1 MNQSVESFS
10 VWNFFFLITILFIF
24 ITLKVLFIAYSP
36 PLPDEAYYWLWSKR
50 IDLSY
55 YDHPPL
61 SMWLQYLFSIF
72 TSSNKVLV
80 RIIPT
85 LSLSLVMLLSYFWLI
100 RLNFYRNIEDYLI
113 TLLLLIS
120 VPLFNI
126 FFSIS
131 FPDPVLILTLL
142 TSGFFFYLYSNK
154 KKLIDKTKYTCWY
167 LSVFFFSLGLL
178 AKYNAVLF
186 GIGIL
191 TYLTLSK
198 RERENIIYS
207 KHFFISIIIVFIVFF
222 PVIYWNAK
230 NSYASFGFNL
240 DKRLNTEF
248 QWQNILENLIT
259 FSFSLIISLSPILFW
274 NLLKLFRKIKCNQQ
288 VSIDLKVGKHVLF
301 VSILFCII
309 LSFFTQPLYY
319 WAIPGFVL
327 LIPYL
332 SLIIDKRSHRIIHC
346 IYGLVISTIL
356 FFNTSIYPVS
366 MFFEK
371 VDRETAILYGWDFI
385 LENVEEEKKRY
396 GLERVLFSDYRL
408 GSLYAFHAEDTS
420 IDVLMGNRETQFDIW
435 RDENQKLDS
444 LIFVDD
450 DFPLNT
456 KIEATYS
463 EIKFLKRIDI
473 KINSKHIKTYKLY
486 MGVNKF

>member
-1 MNQSVESFS
+1 MNQSKDSLSINRSFL
-10 VWNFFFLITILFIF
+10 LIAILICF
-24 ITLKVLFIAYSP
+24 ITLKILFIIYSP

-50 IDLSY
+50 VDISY

-72 TSSNKVLV
+72 ISSNKLLV

-85 LSLSLVMLLSYFWLI
+85 LSLFLVMLVSYFWLI
-100 RLNFYRNIEDYLI
+100 RLNFYRNMNDYLI

-120 VPLFNI
+120 VPVFNI

-131 FPDPVLILTLL
+131 FPDPVLIFTLL

-154 KKLIDKTKYTCWY
+154 KRLNGNGKYAFWY

-186 GIGIL
+186 GIGVL
-191 TYLTLSK
+191 SYLTLSK
-198 RERENIIYS
+198 RGRDNIIYS
-207 KHFFISIIIVFIVFF
+207 KHFFFSIILVSIVFS

-240 DKRLNTEF
+240 RERLSTDF
-248 QWQNILENLIT
+248 QWQNISENLGVFSLSLI
-259 FSFSLIISLSPILFW
+259 FSFSPIVFW
-274 NLLKLFRKIKCNQQ
+274 NLLKRFRKINSNEQ
-288 VSIDLKVGKHVLF
+288 VSIDIEVGKHVL
-301 VSILFCII
+301 VITILFCLI

-332 SLIIDKRSHRIIHC
+332 SLLINKRSHRIIHSV
-346 IYGLVISTIL
+346 YGLVISTIL
-356 FFNTSIYPVS
+356 FFNTSIYPVT

-385 LENVEEEKKRY
+385 LEKVEEEKERY
-396 GLERVLFSDYRL
+396 GLGRVLFSDYRL

-420 IDVLMGNRETQFDIW
+420 IDVLMDNRETQFDIW
-435 RDENQKLDS
+435 RDKNLKLDS

-450 DFPLNT
+450 DLPLNS
-456 KIEATYS
+456 KIVATYTD
-463 EIKFLKRIDI
+463 IKFLKKIDI
-473 KINSKHIKTYKLY
+473 KINNKHLKSYKLY
-486 MGVNKF
+486 LGVNKH